1 MPENSN
7 TDPKPQCVQTD
18 VMQSVIVGFQTA
30 KLAKEK
36 KFIGY
41 KSKVHYRISEE
52 CLINGLIEDY
62 ADHNLTENYLSAPTQ
77 SILKKWLKE
86 AHNIIIEIG
95 LDQTSYPKY
104 CFNIYRYEDFGNWE
118 EIKNPDWGL
127 YSSEEKCLEEAL
139 FLALQNVSE
148 TVA

>member
-1 MPENSN
+1 MKSTKQSLPS
-7 TDPKPQCVQTD
+7 CVTE
-18 VMQSVIVGFQTA
+18 VIQSGYINFPTA

-36 KFIGY
+36 NFIGY
-41 KSKVHYRISEE
+41 KSYVYYSISDE
-52 CLINGLIEDY
+52 CLIHGLIEDY
-62 ADHNLTENYLSAPTQ
+62 DDHNLTENYLSAPTQ
-77 SILKKWLKE
+77 SIIKKWLKE
-86 AHNIIIEIG
+86 VHNIIIEIR

-118 EIKNPDWGL
+118 DVENPEWGL

-139 FLALQNVSE
+139 FLALHNVSE

>member
-1 MPENSN
+1 MKNEQLNENQPLRE
-7 TDPKPQCVQTD
+7 TA
-18 VMQSVIVGFQTA
+18 VMQSVYVDFKTA

-41 KSKVHYRISEE
+41 KSNIHYRMDGYEIH
-52 CLINGLIEDY
+52 GLIEDY
-62 ADHNLTENYLSAPTQ
+62 TDHNLTENYLSAPTQ

-86 AHNIIIEIG
+86 KHNIIIEIG

-104 CFNIYRYEDFGNWE
+104 CFNLYKYEDFGNWE
-118 EIKNPDWGL
+118 EIKNPDLGL
-127 YSSEEKCLEEAL
+127 YSSEEKALEDAL
-139 FLALQNVSE
+139 VLGLQNVSE